1 MGVKRKA
8 SKYVSQASNSYLAG
22 FTIEDRQ
29 LLNQTNE
36 SVNQLSAEVL
46 YLKDEL
52 EKNRAELKQTKAE
65 NEALKSMVNSTRQAT
80 NIYAYKLDDLEM
92 YGRRENLRILG
103 IAEAL
108 ASSRD
113 DSEEKVIKLATE
125 LGINL
130 QARDLQRAHRL
141 GKKKVIGAAKPR
153 PIIVR
158 FMSYKKRQEFMFAKA
173 KLRDMEG
180 YAGVFIAEDLTQLR
194 AKLLKYVKNDC
205 TGDFVS
211 CHTMNGRIRIKRS
224 AVKAGIELKHG
235 ERDQGVGKWLYVS
248 YPDDLFRHNINID
261 FTKLNYQPLSFNLE
275 TDDNLGFAAD
285 FDKSSSSSAA
295 D

>member
-1 MGVKRKA
+1 
-8 SKYVSQASNSYLAG
+8 
-22 FTIEDRQ
+22 
-29 LLNQTNE
+29 
-36 SVNQLSAEVL
+36 
-46 YLKDEL
+46 
-52 EKNRAELKQTKAE
+52 
-65 NEALKSMVNSTRQAT
+65 MVNSTRQAT

-103 IAEAL
+103 IAEAP

-113 DSEEKVIKLATE
+113 DGEEQVMKLATE

-130 QARDLQRAHRL
+130 QARDLQRPHRL
-141 GKKKVIGAAKPR
+141 GKKKVSGAAKPR
-153 PIIVR
+153 PIIVH
-158 FMSYKKRQEFMFAKA
+158 FMSYKKRQEIMFAKA

-194 AKLLKYVKNDC
+194 AKLLKYVRNDC
-205 TGDFVS
+205 NEDFVC
-211 CHTMNGRIRIKRS
+211 CHTMNGRIRMKRS
-224 AVKAGIELKHG
+224 AVKAGIELKPG

-248 YPDDLFRHNINID
+248 SPDDLFRHNIDID
-261 FTKLNYQPLSFNLE
+261 FAKLNYQPLSFDLE

-285 FDKSSSSSAA
+285 FDKSSSSSTA